1 MSQANI
7 NGVDHESTTVQLAA
21 TVPKEEKEASPGDDI
36 STTTPGAAIAAQ
48 VPLEKPAALD
58 ATTPGDD
65 AVPGGFPNTPRDE
78 KPESTPAVLQ
88 QEQAFSVNPL
98 PASDTAENPI
108 KLAPGEPVPGYIGTQ
123 SLHSN
128 VKLDK
133 ESYEKGATNY
143 PIDSFILPDVTP
155 AEQGAAEGRGV
166 LDLPPVSRNTIPES
180 SLPIASAA
188 DASKKDVKVP
198 EVVKDSQVKADEPAE
213 ASGVSEAVVNK
224 AEMEKE
230 LKSEVHP
237 TPSTAEGN
245 SAVSQA
251 ANTVGKT
258 AEQIKNETT
267 EHAGNATPQTYGL
280 AASAAASISAT
291 VASIAAA
298 TGLGGSTE
306 VAASVPEIV
315 KESLAETGAPVEAAA
330 VKESVEAKEA
340 MESEL
345 KQEVTLVT
353 GEDASAASVSA
364 AAISAQETPVVT
376 NGVTTKTTVANDIV
390 LNKPVDMV
398 PTPVKESVAE
408 SGLSAEAATAIG
420 HKEALE
426 DELKR
431 QVKPVESTAFT
442 SESAAPATMN
452 GTKRTEP
459 ITLNETNGINGSTS
473 NPDKN
478 IKEPTASPPIG
489 TNPTVSSK
497 PEEIPTTPAAKTS
510 EPGDISTGKAHKR
523 KGFFVRLKEKFH
535 RSS

>member
-1 MSQANI
+1 M
-7 NGVDHESTTVQLAA
+7 
-21 TVPKEEKEASPGDDI
+21 
-36 STTTPGAAIAAQ
+36 AAQ
-48 VPLEKPAALD
+48 VPFEESIAVD
-58 ATTPGDD
+58 ATTPGDG
-65 AVPGGFPNTPRDE
+65 AVPGGFPDTPRVE
-78 KPESTPAVLQ
+78 NPESTAAVLQ
-88 QEQAFSVNPL
+88 QERAFSVNPF

-143 PIDSFILPDVTP
+143 PIGSFTLPDVTP
-155 AEQGAAEGRGV
+155 AEQGVAEGRGV
-166 LDLPPVSRNTIPES
+166 LDLPPISRNMIPES

-188 DASKKDVKVP
+188 DASKKDVEVP
-198 EVVKDSQVKADEPAE
+198 EIVKDSQVKADEPAE

-251 ANTVGKT
+251 ANTVGKAT
-258 AEQIKNETT
+258 EQVKNETID
-267 EHAGNATPQTYGL
+267 HAGTATSRAHGL
-280 AASAAASISAT
+280 AASAAAGISAT

-306 VAASVPEIV
+306 VAAPVPEVV
-315 KESLAETGAPVEAAA
+315 KENLAESGAPVEAAA

-340 MESEL
+340 MEPEL

-353 GEDASAASVSA
+353 GEGASVASASAAA
-364 AAISAQETPVVT
+364 TPAQETPVVT
-376 NGVTTKTTVANDIV
+376 DGVTTKATATNDIV
-390 LNKPVDMV
+390 LNKPVDTV
-398 PTPVKESVAE
+398 PTSVKESVAE
-408 SGLSAEAATAIG
+408 SGLSAEAAGNATAVG

-426 DELKR
+426 DELKQ
-431 QVKPVESTAFT
+431 QVKPVESTALT
-442 SESAAPATMN
+442 SESAAPATTN
-452 GTKRTEP
+452 GAGRTEP
-459 ITLNETNGINGSTS
+459 ITLNESNGINGSTS

-478 IKEPTASPPIG
+478 IKEPTASPPTG
-489 TNPTVSSK
+489 TNPTVSSE
-497 PEEIPTTPAAKTS
+497 PAETPTAPAAKTS
-510 EPGDISTGKAHKR
+510 ESPGDTSTGKAHKR
-523 KGFFVRLKEKFH
+523 KSFFGKLKEKLH
-535 RSS
+535 RGS